1 MVNSASSLLL
11 KDRVLTTELPAFVM
25 SIINCTP
32 DSFWE
37 KSRLQSKNNGEIQKN
52 TEWILEQFENGADIV
67 DIGGESTRPGA
78 NYVEADE
85 EMERIIPLVQAVRK
99 YSTGVISIDTRKSL
113 VMKEAIKAG
122 ADILNDISALEDDEK
137 LVSLVANEKIPVILM
152 HKRQNPLTMQQDTV
166 YNNIVKDIANYLAE
180 RVNYAMR
187 HGIDSSKI
195 ILDAG
200 IGFAKDTFANIELIK
215 ASNELEKIIKEEY
228 GLTTYGFLMALSRKT
243 CIGDITGRAVDK
255 RLAGTL
261 TANILAV
268 QKGAK
273 ILRVHDVQETVDA
286 LKVLKEIG
294 L

>member
-11 KDRVLTTELPAFVM
+11 KDRILTTELPAFVM

-85 EMERIIPLVQAVRK
+85 EMERIIPLVQSVRK

>member
-1 MVNSASSLLL
+1 MIDSAPSLLL
-11 KDRVLTTELPAFVM
+11 KDRTLTTVLPSFVM

-37 KSRLQSKNNGEIQKN
+37 KSRLQSKNYGEIQRN

-85 EMERIIPLVQAVRK
+85 EIERIIPLVQAVRK

-122 ADILNDISALEDDEK
+122 ADILNDISALEDDEA
-137 LVSLVANEKIPVILM
+137 LASLVANEKIPVILM
-152 HKRQNPLTMQQDTV
+152 HKRQKPLTMQQNTV
-166 YNNIVKDIANYLAE
+166 YNNIVKDIASYLAN
-180 RVNYAMR
+180 RVNYAIGN
-187 HGIDSSKI
+187 GIDSRKI

-200 IGFAKDTFANIELIK
+200 IGFAKDTVANIALIK
-215 ASNELEKIIKEEY
+215 ASNELERIIKEEY
-228 GLTTYGFLMALSRKT
+228 GLTTYGFLMGLSRKT
-243 CIGDITGRAVDK
+243 CIGDITGRTVDK

-261 TANILAV
+261 TANMLAV
-268 QKGAK
+268 QNGAK

-294 L
+294 